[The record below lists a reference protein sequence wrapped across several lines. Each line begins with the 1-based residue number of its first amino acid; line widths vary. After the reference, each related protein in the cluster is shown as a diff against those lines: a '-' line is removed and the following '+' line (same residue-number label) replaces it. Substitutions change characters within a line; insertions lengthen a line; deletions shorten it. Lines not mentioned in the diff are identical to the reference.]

1 MPPLFPRHI
10 HSRNLYKVALEVE
23 AFGIFAQ
30 GERRLEETPMIANGK
45 QPHALRSAVARNLL
59 VRCALASG
67 FAVAVFVAT
76 TYSTANAQSG
86 GNAIYDVTALDVA
99 PGAVAQGV
107 ALLRQY
113 RDGALK
119 QAGNMGV
126 TLLQEADW
134 PNRFVIYEG
143 WTDQS
148 AYEANEKAAHSA
160 QLREKLKPIA
170 GAPYDRREY
179 QVIAVGPSQP
189 PAGPD
194 TVYMHLHLDVFP
206 PGIEPSLAAAK
217 AVAEAARKG
226 EGNLRYDVV
235 KSVKPPQSHTTFLAA
250 WRDRKAFDAYESSAY
265 ARQFRDTVGPLLGS
279 PFDDRLYVPI
289 N

>member
-1 MPPLFPRHI
+1 
-10 HSRNLYKVALEVE
+10 
-23 AFGIFAQ
+23 
-30 GERRLEETPMIANGK
+30 MIAIRKRPAAPSFRPLG
-45 QPHALRSAVARNLL
+45 QGLLGLFGLAFLLTMAAPSAAQAQDRD
-59 VRCALASG
+59 
-67 FAVAVFVAT
+67 AV
-76 TYSTANAQSG
+76 YG
-86 GNAIYDVTALDVA
+86 VTALDVA
-99 PGAVAQGV
+99 PGAASQGA

-113 RDGALK
+113 RDSALK
-119 QAGNMGV
+119 QAGNTDI

-143 WTDQS
+143 WKDQS
-148 AYEANEKAAHSA
+148 AYDANEKAAHSA
-160 QLREKLKPIA
+160 ELRDKLKPIA

-179 QVIAVGPSQP
+179 HVITVGPSQP
-189 PAGPD
+189 ATGAD
-194 TVYMHLHLDVFP
+194 AVYMQLHLDVFP
-206 PGIEPSLAAAK
+206 PGIDATLAAAK

-235 KSVKPPQSHTTFLAA
+235 RSVKPPQSHTTFLAA
-250 WRDRKAFDAYESSAY
+250 WQSRKAFETYENSAY

>member
-1 MPPLFPRHI
+1 MIAIRRRPAAPLAVV
-10 HSRNLYKVALEVE
+10 L
-23 AFGIFAQ
+23 
-30 GERRLEETPMIANGK
+30 RRLLVPRVLAASLAPLLLAIATNS
-45 QPHALRSAVARNLL
+45 PARAQ
-59 VRCALASG
+59 VSG
-67 FAVAVFVAT
+67 D
-76 TYSTANAQSG
+76 
-86 GNAIYDVTALDVA
+86 AIYGVTALDVA
-99 PGAVAQGV
+99 PAAAAQGV
-107 ALLRQY
+107 ALLRHY
-113 RDGALK
+113 RDSALK

-126 TLLQEADW
+126 TLLQEVDW
-134 PNRFVIYEG
+134 PNRFVIYES
-143 WTDQS
+143 WKDQS
-148 AYEANEKAAHSA
+148 AYDANEKAAHSA
-160 QLREKLKPIA
+160 ELRDKLKPIA

-179 QVIAVGPSQP
+179 SVFAVGPSQP
-189 PAGPD
+189 ATGPD
-194 TVYMHLHLDVFP
+194 TIYMQLHLDVFP
-206 PGIEPSLAAAK
+206 PGIEPTLAASK